1 MLVRCESAKEEVS
14 VQVSLVVSSSKS
26 RVAAT
31 WLGGVDCDVASRQ
44 SSSSRIRLGWRH
56 PLDLAG
62 GAAVS
67 TSTRCDRPLHSVLGT
82 GWEASCVKTASILVD
97 AEGRTALVPD
107 LLAGRKKPPLSKSSC
122 CVTYSTSFESSRRDR
137 GHCLTLAC
145 VLDKDSNRA
154 LQQLLSV
161 SNTCSGQVL
170 DFSNTSSHPLS
181 PFRLVSAGS
190 KASK

>member
-1 MLVRCESAKEEVS
+1 MTVRCESAKEEVS

-67 TSTRCDRPLHSVLGT
+67 TSTRCDRPLHSVHGT

-107 LLAGRKKPPLSKSSC
+107 LFEGRKKPPLILKACSC
-122 CVTYSTSFESSRRDR
+122 TRVA
-137 GHCLTLAC
+137 LTLVGC
-145 VLDKDSNRA
+145 GG
-154 LQQLLSV
+154 LLERKQTATKLPSLKV
-161 SNTCSGQVL
+161 
-170 DFSNTSSHPLS
+170 
-181 PFRLVSAGS
+181 
-190 KASK
+190 

>member
-1 MLVRCESAKEEVS
+1 MEYVFLS
-14 VQVSLVVSSSKS
+14 VGE
-26 RVAAT
+26 RT
-31 WLGGVDCDVASRQ
+31 SRQ
-44 SSSSRIRLGWRH
+44 SARLETGSRE
-56 PLDLAG
+56 PP
-62 GAAVS
+62 GARGEPVIGRRA
-67 TSTRCDRPLHSVLGT
+67 RIPPWGAEGHRGLL
-82 GWEASCVKTASILVD
+82 SCV
-97 AEGRTALVPD
+97 
-107 LLAGRKKPPLSKSSC
+107 
-122 CVTYSTSFESSRRDR
+122 SREER
-137 GHCLTLAC
+137 LTLAC